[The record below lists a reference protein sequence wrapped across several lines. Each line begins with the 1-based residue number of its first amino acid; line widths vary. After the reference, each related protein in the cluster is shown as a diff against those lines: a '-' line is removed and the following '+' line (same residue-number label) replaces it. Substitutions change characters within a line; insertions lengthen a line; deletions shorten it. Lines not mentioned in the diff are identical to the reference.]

1 MAKFTYKA
9 KKNPTIVIDGHVE
22 ADSEEQALHMI
33 HEMGLSPL
41 QVASSDG
48 QVVSEPAGRPNKRP
62 RNQASRSMAATGR
75 QAKRRRHGRVRA
87 ADLNKFTR
95 QLATLMK
102 TNVPILR
109 ALALIGDQPGSRALS
124 TVAAEL
130 AEDVRQ
136 GRPLSESMAQYPKIF
151 DAMYLNMIKV
161 GERGGVLGK
170 TLENL
175 AEHREKELETRR
187 GLQAAIAYPAF
198 VVLVAALSVF
208 VVITLFL
215 PRVVGIFRE
224 TEGGLPLPTEI
235 LIGISDFMSNNWYWF
250 VIFILFIFALAG
262 RNRRGSRQKMLIDF
276 VTLHTPGLRGLV
288 RNAEIARFARTLSL
302 LTETGTSVHEALQLA
317 TETVTNDA
325 LRVKMAEAA
334 ERIVERGE
342 TLSASLSKIN
352 VFPKFAINMIAVG
365 EEGGDLSLALEELS
379 ESYEREVAHS
389 VRLVMALL
397 EPAFILIVGAIVAFI
412 VFALLLPFFS
422 IGGLR

>member
-33 HEMGLSPL
+33 HEMGLSPVHVSPADGEAATTSL
-41 QVASSDG
+41 NRPRKRTRSHSGTIASSA
-48 QVVSEPAGRPNKRP
+48 QR
-62 RNQASRSMAATGR
+62 TGR
-75 QAKRRRHGRVRA
+75 RRYGRVRA

-124 TVAAEL
+124 AISTEL

-136 GRPLSESMAQYPKIF
+136 GRPLSEAMAKYPKIF

-175 AEHREKELETRR
+175 AEHREKEQETRR

-198 VVLVAALSVF
+198 VVLIGALSVF
-208 VVITLFL
+208 VVITFFL
-215 PRVVGIFRE
+215 PRVVGIFRD

-250 VIFILFIFALAG
+250 VIFIVFIIALTG
-262 RNRRGSRQKMLIDF
+262 RNHRGSRQKMLVDL
-276 VTLHTPGLRGLV
+276 VTLHTPGLKGLV

-325 LRVKMAEAA
+325 LRIKMNEAA
-334 ERIVERGE
+334 ERILERGE

-365 EEGGDLSLALEELS
+365 EEGGDLSLALDELAD
-379 ESYEREVAHS
+379 SYEREVAHS
-389 VRLVMALL
+389 VRLIMALL

-412 VFALLLPFFS
+412 VFALLLPIFS